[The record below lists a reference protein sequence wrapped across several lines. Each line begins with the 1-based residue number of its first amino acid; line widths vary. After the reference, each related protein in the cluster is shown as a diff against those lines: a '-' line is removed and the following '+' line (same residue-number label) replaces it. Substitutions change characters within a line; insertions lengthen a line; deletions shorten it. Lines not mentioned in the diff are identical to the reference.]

1 MYITE
6 PMWMNTTTTVGQVP
20 KCLQEPGIVDLL
32 VARPAEG
39 MRCGCYS
46 FQAAPQPFS
55 GSWA

>member
-1 MYITE
+1 
-6 PMWMNTTTTVGQVP
+6 MNTTTTVGEVP

-32 VARPAEG
+32 VTRPAEG

-46 FQAAPQPFS
+46 FQAAPQPFW